1 MNESPR
7 IQASSAT
14 HITHGTY
21 LGTQGAGSSSLPW
34 VQVPAAWN
42 TQGAGCWK
50 VQRPCGYPRCRYSL
64 PGIPK
69 VLGAGRY
76 GGRRSDSSKRS
87 DKNGI
92 SGNMGENMELPGL
105 PKQADTHIRCK
116 AVNSKHFSSKA
127 NRNTAYGRCSKG
139 AQCWK
144 VQTL

>member
-1 MNESPR
+1 MWVTALVPMCAGPTSHTVLTLAPKAQAPR
-7 IQASSAT
+7 V
-14 HITHGTY
+14 Y
-21 LGTQGAGSSSLPW
+21 LG
-34 VQVPAAWN
+34 
-42 TQGAGCWK
+42 
-50 VQRPCGYPRCRYSL
+50 YRYRL

-76 GGRRSDSSKRS
+76 RGPVGTQGAGTACLEFPRCWVLEGTEAGDPIAPNGPIKI
-87 DKNGI
+87 GI